1 MKRAAVLQVIIVNAA
16 LIPLLALIT
25 ENYGLRMAYWA
36 PEGFTPTMTRYPLF
50 FITSAVK
57 GSTHLSGLLS
67 VDWQQ
72 VVLLVLLV
80 VDGLFVRA
88 LWKDG
93 APARV

>member
-1 MKRAAVLQVIIVNAA
+1 MKRAAVVQVIIINAV
-16 LIPLLALIT
+16 LIPLLLLIT
-25 ENYGLRMAYWA
+25 QNYGLRLAYWA
-36 PEGFTPTMTRYPLF
+36 SEGFTPTMTRYPFF

-57 GSTHLSGLLS
+57 GSTHIPGLLS

-72 VVLLVLLV
+72 IVFLVLIV